1 MKKELQE
8 LGLLNTKT
16 LTKLVF
22 YNERLAF
29 CVVATDPE
37 VCLRLCRGIR
47 RLSQEL
53 GAKMIR
59 FLGGD

>member
-29 CVVATDPE
+29 LCRSDRSRGVSSALSWYPSVVART
-37 VCLRLCRGIR
+37 
-47 RLSQEL
+47 
-53 GAKMIR
+53 
-59 FLGGD
+59 